1 MNDFPGAPS
10 RPRSQLRFLPLILFL
25 LLAGLFLLRLFA
37 GDAARIP
44 SALIG
49 KPAPAFDLPALPG
62 LDGTPGLSS
71 DDLRAGQV
79 SLVNIFASWCAP
91 CRQEHPVLMSLAQ
104 DESLKALGVGI
115 YGLSYKDEA
124 DNAREF
130 LKADGNPFARVGV
143 DPAGRTAIDFG
154 VYGVPET
161 FIVKGDGTIA
171 YKFIGPLT
179 PSGAATIL
187 IPEIR
192 KAAAAPSA
200 QTRGP

>member
-1 MNDFPGAPS
+1 VNEFQAEPS
-10 RPRSQLRFLPLILFL
+10 HARSRLRFLPLILFMM
-25 LLAGLFLLRLFA
+25 LAGLFLLRLFA

-49 KPAPAFDLPALPG
+49 KPAPAFELAALSG
-62 LDGTPGLSS
+62 LDATPGLSS
-71 DDLRAGQV
+71 KDLRAGHV

-104 DESLKALGVGI
+104 DEKLKTLGVEI
-115 YGLSYKDEA
+115 YGLSYKDETG
-124 DNAREF
+124 NARDF
-130 LKADGNPFARVGV
+130 LKAEGNPFARVGV

-161 FIVKGDGTIA
+161 FVVTGDGTIA

-179 PSGAATIL
+179 QAAAATIL

-192 KAAAAPSA
+192 KAAAAPTPEA
-200 QTRGP
+200 QKP

>member
-1 MNDFPGAPS
+1 MNEFGAEPS
-10 RPRSQLRFLPLILFL
+10 HARSRLRFLPLILFMM
-25 LLAGLFLLRLFA
+25 LAGLFLLRLFA

-49 KPAPAFDLPALPG
+49 KPAPTFELAALSG
-62 LDGTPGLSS
+62 LDATPGLSTN
-71 DDLRAGQV
+71 DLRAGHV

-104 DESLKALGVGI
+104 DETLKTLGVEI
-115 YGLSYKDEA
+115 YGLSYKDETG
-124 DNAREF
+124 NARDF
-130 LKADGNPFARVGV
+130 LKAEGNPFARVGV

-161 FIVKGDGTIA
+161 FVVTGDGTIA

-179 PSGAATIL
+179 QAAAATIL

-192 KAAAAPSA
+192 KAAAAPSHEA
-200 QTRGP
+200 QKP